1 MTKSNKSADVKFT
14 IGVFV
19 LIIVGFCLMALLLN
33 NENFSNGERIGYVTK
48 FSHKGQFWKSWE
60 GELNLTQ
67 TGMNTSSTFD
77 FSIDNDKN
85 LSNVI
90 ATIDEAVNKGWKV
103 KMTYHQVRFK
113 NWFNNRGETDYFVDS
128 IVVLDKNTFGSNTF
142 LGNGE
147 PKGHI
152 IDTVYVVVDKAE
164 LQKQMQ
170 AKKALNESK

>member
-1 MTKSNKSADVKFT
+1 MSKYNNSKDPKIRGGIILFL
-14 IGVFV
+14 ILGFGV
-19 LIIVGFCLMALLLN
+19 MALIFN
-33 NENFSNGERIGYVTK
+33 NENYSNGERIGYVTK

-103 KMTYHQVRFK
+103 KLTYHQVNFR
-113 NWFNNRGETDYFVDS
+113 NWFSNRGETDYFVDN
-128 IVVLDKNTFGSNTF
+128 IVVLDKNTPGSNSL
-142 LGNGE
+142 LGGDDSR
-147 PKGHI
+147 GHI
-152 IDTVYVVVDKAE
+152 IDTVYVVIDKSE
-164 LQKQMQ
+164 LQQQMQ
-170 AKKALNESK
+170 AKKVLNENK

>member
-1 MTKSNKSADVKFT
+1 MSKNYKSSDVKFT
-14 IGVFV
+14 IGVFTF
-19 LIIVGFCLMALLLN
+19 IVIGFLLMAVFLN

-67 TGMNTSSTFD
+67 TGMNTSSTFN

-85 LSNVI
+85 LSAVV

-103 KMTYHQVRFK
+103 KMTYHEVRFK

-128 IVVLDKNTFGSNTF
+128 IVVLDKNTPGANSF
-142 LGNGE
+142 LGNDE

-152 IDTVYVVVDKAE
+152 IDTVYVVIDKNE
-164 LQKQMQ
+164 IRQQLE
-170 AKKALNESK
+170 AKKK

>member
-1 MTKSNKSADVKFT
+1 MMNKNNKSSDVKFT
-14 IGVFV
+14 FGVFTF
-19 LIIVGFCLMALLLN
+19 IIIGFVLMATFLN

-67 TGMNTSSTFD
+67 TGMNTSSTFN

-85 LSNVI
+85 LNSVI

-113 NWFNNRGETDYFVDS
+113 NWFDNRGDTDYFVDS
-128 IVVLDKNTFGSNTF
+128 IVVLDKNTPSANSS
-142 LGNGE
+142 LGNDE

-152 IDTVYVVVDKAE
+152 IDTVYVVIDKNE
-164 LQKQMQ
+164 IRQQLE
-170 AKKALNESK
+170 AKKK